1 MRSLLIRST
10 CVSTI
15 RRQQYRFKP
24 TLSSA
29 TLCVF
34 LEEGGKI
41 KGGRRKSEIRTAVR
55 REGSVRLEVH
65 DKKWTGGEERRAR
78 KGRRHRVHFTK
89 KDFPPDKDK

>member
-1 MRSLLIRST
+1 MRST

-34 LEEGGKI
+34 LK
-41 KGGRRKSEIRTAVR
+41 
-55 REGSVRLEVH
+55 REG
-65 DKKWTGGEERRAR
+65 KERDR
-78 KGRRHRVHFTK
+78 KGK
-89 KDFPPDKDK
+89 